1 MGEAAL
7 FTYGQGE
14 VLPAQSFEQEISVTA
29 AFGKERKDAEA
40 HLEKR

>member
-7 FTYGQGE
+7 FTYGQGN
-14 VLPAQSFEQEISVTA
+14 VLPAEFLEQEISATA
-29 AFGKERKDAEA
+29 AFEKEQEDAEA